1 MVTVDENTRIAM
13 EIVAQSFKLSEQ
25 TLLFVL
31 QSLTKLLE
39 NNENQPQDY
48 ILDNNTKVGKQKIS
62 DLIKKHAQ
70 SGGVI
75 ALDENLTKQQLQDY
89 QKELKKLGVDFSVVR
104 NGKEDYSFFFSATQ
118 ANVIEKALK
127 NIVERKI
134 VVLNKEEVRQA
145 EKDLKEVRQQ
155 VTPDQAKKVK
165 EVYDNLSTDDQ
176 NKPKETNIS
185 YDRLSKQEKQLY
197 KKLEELDAVKKGL
210 YSQEVTRVETM
221 FANRYKQQRDAET
234 NKEGKG
240 IEKENTVA
248 KQADIPSQKPL
259 EKVKAIFS
267 ALSEK
272 EQALLQQKVNV
283 VAGKESDNDFKKM
296 KQNFSPEQIEK
307 IEKIVSEYVSSAEKN
322 VEEKW
327 NPHVFSDIL
336 KKLKNETTKETT
348 EQQTEG
354 NKKQTTLQEKGKEN
368 ETAKDKKFEFSMNG
382 VKELDNK
389 IKQEQKDIAKEKH
402 KKQSMSR

>member
-1 MVTVDENTRIAM
+1 M
-13 EIVAQSFKLSEQ
+13 
-25 TLLFVL
+25 
-31 QSLTKLLE
+31 
-39 NNENQPQDY
+39 
-48 ILDNNTKVGKQKIS
+48 
-62 DLIKKHAQ
+62 
-70 SGGVI
+70 
-75 ALDENLTKQQLQDY
+75 
-89 QKELKKLGVDFSVVR
+89 R

-165 EVYDNLSTDDQ
+165 EVYDNLSTADQ

-368 ETAKDKKFEFSMNG
+368 ETAKYKKFEFSMNG

>member
-39 NNENQPQDY
+39 NKENHPQDY
-48 ILDNNTKVGKQKIS
+48 ILDNNTTVGKQKIS

-70 SGGVI
+70 SGGVV

-118 ANVIEKALK
+118 ANIIEKALK

-134 VVLNKEEVRQA
+134 VVLNKEEVKQA

-165 EVYDNLSTDDQ
+165 EVYDNLSTADQ

-210 YSQEVTRVETM
+210 YSQEVKRVETM
-221 FANRYKQQRDAET
+221 FANRYKQQGAADT

-240 IEKENTVA
+240 IEKENIVE
-248 KQADIPSQKPL
+248 KQTDISSQKPL

-272 EQALLQQKVNV
+272 EQALLQQKVDV
-283 VAGKESDNDFKKM
+283 VAGKESDNDFKKI
-296 KQNFSPEQIEK
+296 KQNFSPEK
-307 IEKIVSEYVSSAEKN
+307 IEKIVSEYVSSDGKT
-322 VEEKW
+322 EESVDGKS
-327 NPHVFSDIL
+327 NPHVFSDVL
-336 KKLKNETTKETT
+336 KKLQNKTTTETT
-348 EQQTEG
+348 EQKTEG
-354 NKKQTTLQEKGKEN
+354 NEKQTTPQEKGKEKEN
-368 ETAKDKKFEFSMNG
+368 AKEKKIEFSMNG
-382 VKELDNK
+382 LKELDNK